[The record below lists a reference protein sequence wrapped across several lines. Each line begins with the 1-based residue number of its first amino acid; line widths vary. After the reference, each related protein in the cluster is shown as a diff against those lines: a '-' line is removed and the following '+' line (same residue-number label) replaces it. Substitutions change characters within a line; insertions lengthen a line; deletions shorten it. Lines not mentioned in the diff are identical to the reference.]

1 MVALSTRLLWFQ
13 IIVLQYF
20 VTKFNTYFNFT
31 ISKSKDRRCNDTI
44 ISMIKKT
51 IFIFSVE
58 NFKNRVE
65 ILIMIF
71 WDL

>member
-31 ISKSKDRRCNDTI
+31 ISKRKDRRCNDTI
-44 ISMIKKT
+44 ISMIKKNN
-51 IFIFSVE
+51 IYI
-58 NFKNRVE
+58 
-65 ILIMIF
+65 
-71 WDL
+71 